1 MYLKNNGILSLGTA
15 RRNRLKNVKL
25 PNEKDLMKSER
36 GTSAECIAKIQKVL
50 ISAVVWKDNRLVTL
64 LSTFVGEHPKSEAT
78 RFSKVQKESVNVS
91 CPHAITVY
99 NKHMGGVDLLDSNIG
114 RYKIRMRSKKWYMR
128 LFYHLL
134 DTCVVN
140 AWLLQKRVLI
150 QKNETDKI
158 ITLPKFREIL
168 GVSLCNEGKDI
179 DSVTPTRG
187 RPSKKFKM
195 SFMTDRKKSRTVHR
209 SIISDR
215 EKYDGVK
222 HWPAWGSI
230 RQRCHNPKCKGFTY
244 VYCRKCKSYVFQQNQ
259 GLFL

>member
-1 MYLKNNGILSLGTA
+1 MKPHKWGYKLFILAGVSGFTYNIEIYSGQENDSQLRPSREPDLGASANIVVRLSRIIPHDKNYKVFFYNFYTSLGLSVYLKNNGILSLGTA

-64 LSTFVGEHPKSEAT
+64 LSTFVGEHPKI
-78 RFSKVQKESVNVS
+78 SKVQKESVNVS

-114 RYKIRMRSKKWYMR
+114 RYKIRMRNKKWYMR

-179 DSVTPTRG
+179 D
-187 RPSKKFKM
+187 
-195 SFMTDRKKSRTVHR
+195 
-209 SIISDR
+209 
-215 EKYDGVK
+215 
-222 HWPAWGSI
+222 
-230 RQRCHNPKCKGFTY
+230 
-244 VYCRKCKSYVFQQNQ
+244 
-259 GLFL
+259 